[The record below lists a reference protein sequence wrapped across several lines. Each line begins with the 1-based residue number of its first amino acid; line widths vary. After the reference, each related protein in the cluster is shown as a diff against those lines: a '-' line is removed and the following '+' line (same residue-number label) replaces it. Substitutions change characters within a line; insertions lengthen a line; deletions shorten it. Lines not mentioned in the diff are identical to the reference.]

1 MKESEPIIPE
11 LDAPVGSRNDL
22 FCSTDARAAAD
33 IFTSSASRSGE
44 SQGATTPSGDWRVR
58 RIVHDLDALDVAR
71 LGDGAA
77 LSGDTNSDED
87 ESALDILTR
96 RMVED
101 ERLHTQ
107 SDIADGDIEI
117 IEPVVERQ
125 KDGNADLIDLVSD
138 DEEKGVASTAA
149 IGEANVNDVD
159 PNTSN
164 NPSAQLLYRP
174 SDVNF
179 LGPLRC
185 LIRQQ
190 IEFFEATAEDVSKR
204 NSSVKGVTARKIIV
218 GQVGMRCIHCAH
230 VPVKHHTKNSV
241 CYPHKIDGIQVW
253 NTFHEH
259 MLTCL
264 HIPQSVRDQHKAL
277 NLTTKTGT
285 RGKPSSASYLNQR
298 YKESIVEKGGRLEFS
313 RTALGPRIPNA
324 NTTQRWTC
332 DVCNLATFTD
342 YDDARK
348 HEETCNG
355 SHQVLND
362 SSSQLVERAH
372 QATPTESED
381 FANPCTDADADVA
394 TMVPVDKGQNGSVAD
409 QPIVLP
415 DDDDRSVED
424 RNQCNLEEQEEGK
437 GAYRFQGKAY
447 RTYSDMV
454 KAKRARNASV
464 LQSIGLLDAAAAL
477 RRGAATQNASKGGKK
492 RKSRSEGEDTLQ
504 QTRRKS
510 SRLKKQ
516 SNVSYYDDKDAE
528 VESSESP
535 PRNGDSDNEEY
546 VPVDGD
552 SDSDDEDYKL
562 STCCECLQVEDR
574 ASDIPVLLCD
584 GNGCNAACHLT
595 CAKDRPKLT
604 KIPEGDWFCS
614 SCSKKALAQK
624 RRSTRAS
631 TFRSNPPNVVVVDCS
646 DGDST
651 DGAYMYGFDAIIGH
665 SKDDYLF
672 DVQWGSG
679 EITSEPDTYL
689 KEDDPTTFA
698 AYLRSSGLAKKEK
711 NYAWAND
718 EENNSM
724 YIDV

>member
-1 MKESEPIIPE
+1 M
-11 LDAPVGSRNDL
+11 
-22 FCSTDARAAAD
+22 
-33 IFTSSASRSGE
+33 
-44 SQGATTPSGDWRVR
+44 
-58 RIVHDLDALDVAR
+58 
-71 LGDGAA
+71 
-77 LSGDTNSDED
+77 
-87 ESALDILTR
+87 
-96 RMVED
+96 
-101 ERLHTQ
+101 
-107 SDIADGDIEI
+107 
-117 IEPVVERQ
+117 
-125 KDGNADLIDLVSD
+125 
-138 DEEKGVASTAA
+138 
-149 IGEANVNDVD
+149 
-159 PNTSN
+159 
-164 NPSAQLLYRP
+164 
-174 SDVNF
+174 
-179 LGPLRC
+179 
-185 LIRQQ
+185 
-190 IEFFEATAEDVSKR
+190 
-204 NSSVKGVTARKIIV
+204 
-218 GQVGMRCIHCAH
+218 
-230 VPVKHHTKNSV
+230 
-241 CYPHKIDGIQVW
+241 
-253 NTFHEH
+253 
-259 MLTCL
+259 
-264 HIPQSVRDQHKAL
+264 HIPQSVRDQYKAL
-277 NLTTKTGT
+277 KVTKNAT
-285 RGKPSSASYLNQR
+285 RSKRSSASYLNQR

-324 NTTQRWTC
+324 NATQRWTC

-415 DDDDRSVED
+415 DDDDGSVED

-528 VESSESP
+528 VESSE
-535 PRNGDSDNEEY
+535 
-546 VPVDGD
+546 
-552 SDSDDEDYKL
+552 L

-631 TFRSNPPNVVVVDCS
+631 TFRSNPPNEVVVDCS

-651 DGAYMYGFDAIIGH
+651 GGAYMYGFDAIIGH
-665 SKDDYLF
+665 SKDANRIRDDYLF

-711 NYAWAND
+711 KYAFAND
-718 EENNSM
+718 EENSL